1 MSSPPALIL
10 AAICVTLTCNMPV
23 PAQYEAIRLAADGE
37 PVRFARIADI
47 PRPLRAAID
56 RAECPLLDSILAQ
69 TPTVIFQPSSSHRVM
84 AIVPCDALITYSL
97 AFVFERTTE
106 DVPRLVMFP
115 VVAPSGGFTAAD
127 SPGLITWDAAAKT
140 LTAIVE
146 NDYCGVRET
155 RHTYQYGDG
164 SLNGFTLVKVEH
176 RKQMCE
182 SEAPWE
188 PVWEAQPWPRL
199 Q

>member
-1 MSSPPALIL
+1 
-10 AAICVTLTCNMPV
+10 MPV
-23 PAQYEAIRLAADGE
+23 ATQDDAIRVSTNGE
-37 PVRFARIADI
+37 PLRIARIADL
-47 PRPLRAAID
+47 PRPLRSAID

-69 TPTVIFQPSSSHRVM
+69 TPAFVFQPSPAHRVM
-84 AIVPCDALITYSL
+84 AVVPCNALITYSL

-106 DVPRLVMFP
+106 AEPRLVMFP
-115 VVAPSGGFTAAD
+115 VLAPSGGFTAAD
-127 SPGLITWDAAAKT
+127 TPGLITWNAAAKT

-155 RHTYQYGDG
+155 RHTYRHGDG
-164 SLNGFTLVKVEH
+164 SLNGFTLVKLEH

-188 PVWEAQPWPRL
+188 LLWEAQPWPRL
-199 Q
+199 E